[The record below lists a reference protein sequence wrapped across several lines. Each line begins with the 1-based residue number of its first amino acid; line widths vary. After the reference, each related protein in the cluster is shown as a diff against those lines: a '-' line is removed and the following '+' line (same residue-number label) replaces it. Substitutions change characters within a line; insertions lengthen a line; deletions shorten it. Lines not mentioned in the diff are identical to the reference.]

1 MSVFKSILIV
11 DDEELARRKIRRFL
25 EQISSEFSI
34 LEVDDGLEA
43 YKLILDQKPDLVFL
57 DINMPG
63 LSGIEVVESVLKDD
77 MPAFLFTTAYSEHAI
92 KAFDLNAV
100 DYLLKPFDFHRF
112 KAAYERALIMK
123 RGTVSPVSQVIPKVP
138 LTRFLVRENNQI
150 SAIDVKDICYFKADD
165 KYIEIYTEDST
176 KLIRGN
182 LKQLEVDLN
191 SSTFVRIHRSY
202 IMNLSYMDRM
212 ESMSHGD
219 YNIHL
224 KNGCVLPLSRRYA
237 ENLKHLIIG

>member
-1 MSVFKSILIV
+1 MSLFKHILIV

-25 EQISSEFSI
+25 EQLSSDFSI

-43 YKLILDQKPDLVFL
+43 YKIILEKKPDLVFL

-63 LSGIEVVESVLKDD
+63 LSGIEVVESVLKAD
-77 MPAFLFTTAYSEHAI
+77 MPVFLFTTAYSEHAI

-100 DYLLKPFDFHRF
+100 DYLLKPFDFYRF
-112 KAAYERALIMK
+112 KAAYERASIMK
-123 RGTVSPVSQVIPKVP
+123 KGAGFPASKVIPKTS
-138 LTRFLVRENNQI
+138 LNRFLVRENNHI
-150 SAIDVKDICYFKADD
+150 SAVDVEDIYYFKADD
-165 KYIEIYTEDST
+165 KYIEIYTENST

-191 SSTFVRIHRSY
+191 SSIFVRIHRSY

-212 ESMSHGD
+212 ESVTHGD
-219 YNIHL
+219 YTIHL
-224 KNGCVLPLSRRYA
+224 KNGSVLPLSRRYA
-237 ENLKHLIIG
+237 ENLRHLILG